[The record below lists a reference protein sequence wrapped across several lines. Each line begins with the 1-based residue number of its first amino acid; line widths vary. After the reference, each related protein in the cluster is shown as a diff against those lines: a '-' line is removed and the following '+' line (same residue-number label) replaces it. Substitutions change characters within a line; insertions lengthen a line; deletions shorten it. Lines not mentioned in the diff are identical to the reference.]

1 MLREARPLERR
12 GVSSAGGA
20 DHAVRAMLTRMA
32 GEELREALRG
42 VARSGGPET
51 LERLCSTAAA
61 AGPFEEVLLV
71 LAAIKE
77 EGAAMAL
84 ETGRACAACG
94 AADAPLLCGGCRGA
108 RYCGVECQR
117 RDWRAH
123 KAACRQRPQR

>member
-12 GVSSAGGA
+12 GGSSAGGA
-20 DHAVRAMLTRMA
+20 DHAVGAMLARRA
-32 GEELREALRG
+32 GKETREALQR